1 MSLKEPNLKMS
12 KSHEDPRSR
21 ILITDSP
28 EDIRKKIRLALTD
41 SASGLS
47 YDPVERPGVANLLE
61 IMNHLDEEDSGRSCH
76 ELARSFGHL
85 SMREFKQK
93 VADKISESLSDI
105 RTRYGRILDADEGRY
120 LDYVAERGAGK
131 ASISAG
137 ETMDRVRGATG
148 L

>member
-28 EDIRKKIRLALTD
+28 EDVHKKIRLALTD
-41 SASGLS
+41 STPGLS
-47 YDPVERPGVANLLE
+47 YDPVHRPGVANLLE
-61 IMNHLDEEDSGRSCH
+61 ILKHLDVHGRSCH
-76 ELARSFGHL
+76 ELARDFDTL
-85 SMREFKQK
+85 SMRDFKQK

-105 RTRYGRILDADEGRY
+105 RTRYNQIIDADNGRY
-120 LDYVAERGAGK
+120 LDHVAASGANK
-131 ASISAG
+131 ALISAE
-137 ETMDRVRGATG
+137 ETMEIVCEVIG